1 MPFLL
6 AYSSKETKMYT
17 LLKRVLCMG
26 GIFVCAM
33 QAVRA
38 DVCEP
43 IDTAEVLQAEQLRLA
58 SQMQNNLDTM
68 SKLLDD
74 KLVYVRNS
82 GVVDTKLSYID
93 SMRKGDTVYENI
105 EHSNDAVRVYGCVAI
120 LTGKGKYD
128 VLIGQKPL
136 KLMLRYHSIWQKSH
150 GQVRLVSWQ
159 ATRLP

>member
-1 MPFLL
+1 MDTF
-6 AYSSKETKMYT
+6 
-17 LLKRVLCMG
+17 LKRVLCMG
-26 GIFVCAM
+26 SILLCAM
-33 QAVRA
+33 QAVWA
-38 DVCEP
+38 NDCEP

-58 SQMQNNLDTM
+58 SQMQNNLDAM
-68 SKLLDD
+68 SNLLDE

-93 SMRKGDTVYENI
+93 SMRKGDTVYEYI
-105 EHSNDAVRVYGCVAI
+105 EHVNDAVRVYGCVAI

-128 VLIGQKPL
+128 VRIGQKPL
-136 KLMLRYHSIWQKSH
+136 NLMLRYHSIWQKSH